1 MHFNPIPHGL
11 WYDVITQA
19 WAIMTHVIFKAV
31 SSAKIPLNADMNKVF
46 HLCYSFHE
54 SSFYHFEQT
63 FCQKRTCKRFFRGFW
78 LHLETSKLLNVPKM
92 QQNILR
98 GVHLNFFHLAFKYNF
113 CILWNVYY
121 KKPNKVASIL

>member
-11 WYDVITQA
+11 WYDVITRA

-54 SSFYHFEQT
+54 SSFT
-63 FCQKRTCKRFFRGFW
+63 ILSKRFVKKEHAKGF
-78 LHLETSKLLNVPKM
+78 SGDFGY
-92 QQNILR
+92 I
-98 GVHLNFFHLAFKYNF
+98 
-113 CILWNVYY
+113 
-121 KKPNKVASIL
+121 

>member
-31 SSAKIPLNADMNKVF
+31 SSAKIPLNANMNKVF

-78 LHLETSKLLNVPKM
+78 LHLETSKLLNVPK
-92 QQNILR
+92 NAAKCR
-98 GVHLNFFHLAFKYNF
+98 GVHLLLSVEFFPLSFQVQFFAYFGMSTTRSPMK
-113 CILWNVYY
+113 
-121 KKPNKVASIL
+121 